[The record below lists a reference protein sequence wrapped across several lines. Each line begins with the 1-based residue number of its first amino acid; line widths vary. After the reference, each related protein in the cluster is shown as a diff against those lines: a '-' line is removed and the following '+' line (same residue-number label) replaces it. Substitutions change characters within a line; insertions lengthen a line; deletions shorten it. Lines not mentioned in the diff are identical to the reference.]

1 MTQNSFTLK
10 TANRACSLLY
20 SYLLT
25 CEKGVWLL
33 PVNVCPDVPFTFC
46 LAKTPFE
53 FVDIDKDTLCIDENE
68 CIRRIASEVNKYI
81 GIVYVRTYGYLSDIS
96 AFFEKCKILSKRIR
110 IIDDRCLCIPDFD
123 VEVNPLIDMV
133 LYSTGKSKQIDLGGG
148 GISLSKSC
156 FNLSKD
162 LYFDGTDEQY
172 LYKKAYELN
181 SKIKSIPIGWLKIS
195 ECHISDN
202 VYFDI
207 VNRYRNKRAEY
218 RQMIND
224 IYTNNLPTEIQL
236 PSNYQKWRFNVKVNP
251 LLKQPIINR
260 LFHEGLFASSH
271 YHSANILFDDELF
284 PNSNKLFDEIIN
296 LFNDYNYTKAMA
308 MKTCKIINSV
318 LSGGKYD
325 LSITKLTPFNTNAA

>member
-1 MTQNSFTLK
+1 MVFLFINKIENLNYDFNCRW
-10 TANRACSLLY
+10 NRVC
-20 SYLLT
+20 
-25 CEKGVWLL
+25 WPL
-33 PVNVCPDVPFTFC
+33 PVNLF
-46 LAKTPFE
+46 
-53 FVDIDKDTLCIDENE
+53 
-68 CIRRIASEVNKYI
+68 
-81 GIVYVRTYGYLSDIS
+81 
-96 AFFEKCKILSKRIR
+96 
-110 IIDDRCLCIPDFD
+110 
-123 VEVNPLIDMV
+123 
-133 LYSTGKSKQIDLGGG
+133 
-148 GISLSKSC
+148 
-156 FNLSKD
+156 
-162 LYFDGTDEQY
+162 
-172 LYKKAYELN
+172 
-181 SKIKSIPIGWLKIS
+181 
-195 ECHISDN
+195 
-202 VYFDI
+202 
-207 VNRYRNKRAEY
+207 KRAEY

-224 IYTNNLPTEIQL
+224 IYTNNLPSEIQL